1 VLGLTPE
8 GNILSAPAATEASAP
23 PKAKGKKMIVI
34 IGAVVLLLVIVG
46 AVWFFFLRHPATEDG
61 EDGASAPQ
69 AEAKHTTPPVFLP
82 MDNMVVN
89 LADPGGEKFAQVGI
103 TIGVVDQHVSDSV
116 KANLPT
122 IRNAVL
128 LLISQRT
135 SDELLTKEGK
145 EKLAREILREVS
157 KPLGYEVDDPESED
171 TADAP
176 PKKKSTAKK
185 KSAAAANP
193 VLSILFSSFIIQ

>member
-1 VLGLTPE
+1 M
-8 GNILSAPAATEASAP
+8 SAPAAAEASAP

-34 IGAVVLLLVIVG
+34 IVAVILLLVLAG
-46 AVWFFFLRHPATEDG
+46 GGWFVFLRAPASEDG
-61 EDGASAPQ
+61 EDAAPAAH
-69 AEAKHTTPPVFLP
+69 AEAKHMVTPVFLP

-89 LADPGGEKFAQVGI
+89 LADPGGEKFVQIGI
-103 TIGVVDQHVSDSV
+103 TIGLVDQKTSDAV

-122 IRNAVL
+122 IRSGVL
-128 LLISQRT
+128 LLISQHT

-145 EKLAREILREVS
+145 EKLARDILREVS
-157 KPLGYEVDDPESED
+157 TPLGYEVEEHEEEPA
-171 TADAP
+171 ADAP
-176 PKKKSTAKK
+176 PKKKSAVKK